1 MLYKE
6 ADMHKFSIASKTFS
20 LRVLIVTSLDGLTE
34 RKGQEKKREIIIW
47 GRRTRSV
54 MFVYMAAKIVNN
66 ERLARAMSDIFW
78 HWGVM
83 YM

>member
-34 RKGQEKKREIIIW
+34 RKGQDKKK
-47 GRRTRSV
+47 G
-54 MFVYMAAKIVNN
+54 K
-66 ERLARAMSDIFW
+66 
-78 HWGVM
+78 
-83 YM
+83 